1 MISRKSSNFGQIGPL
16 ALRLSALEH
25 LKKNHRLVMEKMMTP
40 LFLDCFQSDPFD
52 TCR

>member
-1 MISRKSSNFGQIGPL
+1 MVSRKSYNFGKIEPL
-16 ALRLSALEH
+16 PLGLYALEH
-25 LKKNHRLVMEKMMTP
+25 LKYPHILVLEKIVYQ